1 MFFFFFFL
9 LSLGSGAGGRD
20 HVRGNNKFINI
31 SANRS
36 FVLMLVDCVPRDYVT
51 AADAVVTPRVKL
63 LLSIATKR
71 QNMNLN
77 LGVGLAVVN
86 ANP

>member
-1 MFFFFFFL
+1 
-9 LSLGSGAGGRD
+9 
-20 HVRGNNKFINI
+20 
-31 SANRS
+31 
-36 FVLMLVDCVPRDYVT
+36 MLVDYVPRDYVT
-51 AADAVVTPRVKL
+51 AAAADAVVTPRVKL

-86 ANP
+86 ANT